1 MYYILSEIL
10 YTMCVRSSVAL
21 QPIGATQSLGLQVE
35 FLLRLKW
42 RVALEPSN
50 YGLSRWNISLDNHT
64 YSWNFMGSQQV
75 IVVIMDHHG

>member
-42 RVALEPSN
+42 RVALEPS
-50 YGLSRWNISLDNHT
+50 T
-64 YSWNFMGSQQV
+64 K
-75 IVVIMDHHG
+75 